1 VPVGRVALGAAVAAV
16 VVAADQVTKT
26 LALHHLVLPRHV
38 VGTLWLE
45 LTFNSGASF
54 GVGRGATPV
63 IEVVVVLI
71 LAVGL
76 LLFGRRAT
84 RTASKVA
91 MVGIGL
97 MVGGAISNLADRV
110 LRHNHG
116 AVIDFID
123 IAQVGRRELWPVFN
137 VADSAIVVGAI
148 VVVSSYSFTGRRV
161 APSKECA
168 PAARIDETEN
178 TDG

>member
-1 VPVGRVALGAAVAAV
+1 LVALAV
-16 VVAADQVTKT
+16 VAVDQVTKT
-26 LALHHLVLPRHV
+26 LALHHLVVPRHV

-54 GVGRGATPV
+54 GVGRGVTPV
-63 IEVVVVLI
+63 IEVVVVVLV
-71 LAVGL
+71 VGL
-76 LLFGRRAT
+76 LVFGRRASHS
-84 RTASKVA
+84 ASKVA

-97 MVGGAISNLADRV
+97 MVGGAIGNLIDRV

-148 VVVSSYSFTGRRV
+148 VVVSSYSFTGRRTPSPGGA
-161 APSKECA
+161 APQ
-168 PAARIDETEN
+168 AAQMSETEN
-178 TDG
+178 RDG

>member
-1 VPVGRVALGAAVAAV
+1 VLGVAVALAV
-16 VVAADQVTKT
+16 VAVDQVTKT
-26 LALHHLVLPRHV
+26 LALHHLVVPRHV

-54 GVGRGATPV
+54 GVGRGVTPV
-63 IEVVVVLI
+63 IEVVVVVLV
-71 LAVGL
+71 VGL
-76 LLFGRRAT
+76 LVFGRRAS
-84 RTASKVA
+84 RSASRVA
-91 MVGIGL
+91 IVGLGL
-97 MVGGAISNLADRV
+97 MVGGAIGNLIDRV

-148 VVVSSYSFTGRRV
+148 VVVSSYSFTGRRTHSR
-161 APSKECA
+161 AGGRPQ
-168 PAARIDETEN
+168 AAQMSETEN
-178 TDG
+178 RDG